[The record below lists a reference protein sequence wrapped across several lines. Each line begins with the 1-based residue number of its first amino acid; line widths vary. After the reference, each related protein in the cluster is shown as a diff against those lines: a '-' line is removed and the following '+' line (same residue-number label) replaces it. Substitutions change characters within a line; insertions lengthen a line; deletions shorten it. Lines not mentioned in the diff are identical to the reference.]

1 MKFGYSSIDPAFR
14 IRLQFTHPSLQAP
27 VQVKCQRAFT
37 NRKKEFPLLT
47 DYVSVLENIGD
58 RANTALEQMEIYQVQ
73 DLLENLAHNFEKV

>member
-1 MKFGYSSIDPAFR
+1 M
-14 IRLQFTHPSLQAP
+14 
-27 VQVKCQRAFT
+27 QVKCQRAFT

-73 DLLENLAHNFEKV
+73 DLLENLAHNFEKVWHHQYNLFWRLSVLF